1 MSSMLQSDCILKVKT
16 TMLYLQKGGSKII
29 SLNPL
34 IFWAMLPIWGFM
46 WSISTLISKILEDSV
61 RLYEIHTILY
71 TLLFVTLVVTYTL
84 SYFIYKWYELY
95 KQKNIVG
102 TKKLIIAFIIS
113 AIVIIV
119 YFFVANGLNNLNSI
133 YLETNNKFMELNI
146 AIIWQFIIGAM
157 FFLTFFMP
165 YVYLGYKTR
174 QENEFIKTKINTKYF
189 LHRGLFVC
197 FVLFCLGFSI
207 VFYGSSFVDL
217 SNSYVALNI
226 SKSIPYRLD
235 QSLYFLLWL
244 LHEVYLQIKFFKL
257 KKLS

>member
-16 TMLYLQKGGSKII
+16 TMLYLQKGGSKVI

-34 IFWAMLPIWGFM
+34 IFWAMLPIWSFM
-46 WSISTLISKILEDSV
+46 LSPAYLVAEIWDKNMQTINNALFPA
-61 RLYEIHTILY
+61 LYV
-71 TLLFVTLVVTYTL
+71 LFYSYVF

-102 TKKLIIAFIIS
+102 FKKLIIAFIIS
-113 AIVIIV
+113 AIIIAL
-119 YFFVANGLNNLNSI
+119 YFLI
-133 YLETNNKFMELNI
+133 INKFFKNLTNTYTNVNNQLMESVILLTWRLI
-146 AIIWQFIIGAM
+146 SGFIHL
-157 FFLTFFMP
+157 LTFFMP
-165 YVYLGYKTR
+165 YVYLGYTTR

-189 LHRGLFVC
+189 LHRWLYVC

-217 SNSYVALNI
+217 NNSNTATLNI

-235 QSLYFLLWL
+235 YALYFLLWL
-244 LHEVYLQIKFFKL
+244 LHEFYLQL